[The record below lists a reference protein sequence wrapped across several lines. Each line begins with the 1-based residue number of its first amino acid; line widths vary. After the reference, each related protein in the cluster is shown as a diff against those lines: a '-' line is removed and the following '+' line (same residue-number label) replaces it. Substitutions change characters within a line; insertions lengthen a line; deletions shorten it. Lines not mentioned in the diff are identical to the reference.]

1 MNPQSRKDLFVCL
14 GIWLSLEVICFGILP
29 ALGLTQPR
37 SSLQNWF
44 VISLFLGI
52 GGAVLMAGSRQ
63 LSDFLQSEHSFLR
76 QPHLRAIMV
85 GLLGWLGLFGIGFPL
100 FVISLQIFSQLFG
113 LLKA

>member
-1 MNPQSRKDLFVCL
+1 MNSQSRKDLFVCL

-29 ALGLTQPR
+29 ALGLAQPR
-37 SSLQNWF
+37 SSIQDWF

-76 QPHLRAIMV
+76 HPHLRRIMV

-100 FVISLQIFSQLFG
+100 FVISLQIFNQLFG